1 MRSLGLGQLEGEF
14 GVEIAE
20 RIRRM
25 PSDRQAYAIGFVRD
39 ELARGRRQFGLGD
52 LTSDRDAIRKDLASK
67 LTGAVAGNWGT
78 SQEALRFLK
87 SKGFPIT
94 VKTSL
99 VGSTTYSY
107 FGDRGVLDAYMKL
120 SAMIIPAV
128 VAAWNRIDGVVF
140 ADAQADLMGRSW
152 DYNKELQAKK
162 SAEANAAIEKLRQ
175 AVMSGAVPPKYPG
188 GAALKKWIYGIP
200 GVTRPS
206 LAWHAGKV
214 FIPVAPVLD
223 ATVDIPY
230 PKSPSNLLSDPTW
243 KSIAKGVTKGAA
255 AMVSMVA
262 AGPIG
267 AVAIM
272 ATAGAAEMAQERAES
287 AAQKEWNNAVYAQ
300 IEAEKLAA
308 EGGAAAPSG
317 TMKPEE
323 ATAKDTTSPILYGAL
338 AVGGALLLLGKKI
351 L

>member
-52 LTSDRDAIRKDLASK
+52 LTSDRDAIMKDLASK

-78 SQEALRFLK
+78 SQVRFLR
-87 SKGFPIT
+87 SKGFPVT
-94 VKTSL
+94 VKTSW
-99 VGSTTYSY
+99 G
-107 FGDRGVLDAYMKL
+107 GVLDAYMKL

-188 GAALKKWIYGIP
+188 DAAVKKWIYGIP

-206 LAWHAGKV
+206 LAWHAGEV

-223 ATVDIPY
+223 ATADIPY
-230 PKSPSNLLSDPTW
+230 PKSPSDLLSDPTW
-243 KSIAKGVTKGAA
+243 KTIAEGVIKGAA
-255 AMVSMVA
+255 TFVSMIA

-267 AVAIM
+267 AAAIM
-272 ATAGAAEMAQERAES
+272 ATVAVEETAQQRAES
-287 AAQKEWNNAVYAQ
+287 AAQREWNNAVYAQ

-308 EGGAAAPSG
+308 EGGAAAAPGG

-323 ATAKDTTSPILYGAL
+323 ATAKDSTSPILYGAL